1 MTGVRCTTVSR
12 ACTTESWQR
21 SEQGKGRWEGQ
32 LHRPDPP
39 QGSCLVYQKLSRSPE
54 ARQSHARSAA
64 CTFTGEVS
72 FTTQTIGAGT
82 SAKARAA
89 IFHRLFQVVPDHGL
103 DDVLEQSSRLMGCVY
118 KLTLEATLQQDDTLL
133 LAACYLSSMVK
144 ALAEDMALARMLTPG
159 KERQR

>member
-1 MTGVRCTTVSR
+1 M
-12 ACTTESWQR
+12 
-21 SEQGKGRWEGQ
+21 
-32 LHRPDPP
+32 
-39 QGSCLVYQKLSRSPE
+39 
-54 ARQSHARSAA
+54 
-64 CTFTGEVS
+64 
-72 FTTQTIGAGT
+72 
-82 SAKARAA
+82 
-89 IFHRLFQVVPDHGL
+89 VPDHGL